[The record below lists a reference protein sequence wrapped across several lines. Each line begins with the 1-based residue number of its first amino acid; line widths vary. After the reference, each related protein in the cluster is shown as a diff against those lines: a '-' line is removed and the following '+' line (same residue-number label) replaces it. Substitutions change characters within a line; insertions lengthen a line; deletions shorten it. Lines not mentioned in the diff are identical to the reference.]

1 MGRHRD
7 AGYREGQRAALDGM
21 GLPDGAYLAMEE
33 EMGLDPFEGVDF
45 DSPSAFQNDRYE
57 PRVPR
62 FDRYKIKA
70 NPKVQKPGDP
80 IRQGDTMACPFCVKR
95 VKVVGFGDHM
105 LDQHRDKWE
114 RLDV

>member
-1 MGRHRD
+1 MGRDRD

-33 EMGLDPFEGVDF
+33 EMGLDPFEA
-45 DSPSAFQNDRYE
+45 PNDRYE

-62 FDRYKIKA
+62 FDRYQIKA
-70 NPKVQKPGDP
+70 NPKIQKAGDP
-80 IRQGDTMACPFCVKR
+80 IRKGDTMACPFCVKR

-105 LDQHRDKWE
+105 LDQHRDKWKAH
-114 RLDV
+114 LS